1 MRAFGGKAFR
11 HGTAYHIDDFL
22 GGGTGRVPRQAH
34 AFELRREEARLPFDE
49 GWVFE
54 PDLNVGPERVPQ
66 HASAARLSLSYR
78 LAVTCERG
86 VDNGVEQNAQFRPG
100 STRLWA

>member
-1 MRAFGGKAFR
+1 VKAFGGKAFR

-22 GGGTGRVPRQAH
+22 GRGTGRVPRQAH
-34 AFELRREEARLPFDE
+34 ACELRREEARLPFDE

-66 HASAARLSLSYR
+66 HASAARLSLS
-78 LAVTCERG
+78 
-86 VDNGVEQNAQFRPG
+86 
-100 STRLWA
+100 